1 MPFGQ
6 LPALE
11 CDGKVISQSLAI
23 ARFLARENGLAGK
36 DNWEAAEADMI
47 ADCINDMFTS
57 RRHSISILACE
68 HVLSFTEVIQF
79 LHEKDEERKKT
90 LEETYHSEYLPN
102 FLSKMEA
109 LLEANGGEFFV
120 GKEVRISQSLKY

>member
-1 MPFGQ
+1 MIPGMPFGQ

-57 RRHSISILACE
+57 KRDQI
-68 HVLSFTEVIQF
+68 
-79 LHEKDEERKKT
+79 
-90 LEETYHSEYLPN
+90 N
-102 FLSKMEA
+102 
-109 LLEANGGEFFV
+109 
-120 GKEVRISQSLKY
+120 